1 MAAEQSANVH
11 EFLAAHQEDMLTQ
24 LAAWVRIASVAGVP
38 ERTHELLRSANWLA
52 GELRGIGFPTVE
64 VWEAGGTAAVFAQ
77 WCPDPAAP
85 TVLIYSHHDVRAVK
99 EESWHQTSPFEAAV
113 RDDRMYGR
121 GTSDAKGQ
129 VLSHLWSVRTHLAV
143 TGNSAPAVN
152 LKLIIEGEEETGSPH
167 LLELVQDHLGQLAA
181 DLVVFSDTLLW
192 RADAPAIPTSLRG
205 MISAHLEI
213 RGPLRDVHSGAVS
226 GPAPNPLVEMCN
238 LLSQLHDT
246 DGRIQLPGFYAG
258 MDEISAER
266 RAELAAL
273 PFSPE
278 DWLARSST
286 RSISTEPGY
295 TVLEQLWLRPSAEI
309 MSIIGGDPVGASRA
323 AVPAAAT
330 ADLNFRIVQG
340 QRPDDVAEQL
350 RAWVAERISDGFDYV
365 LTPSQETAQD
375 PYVTPDVPAVAALER
390 AMQQGFCTNTVG
402 RMGNAGGG
410 PASLLSSL
418 LGAPVIFFGT
428 GLIEDQWHDGDESI
442 HLPTFLAGAATL
454 AFLWNELAEQG
465 P

>member
-1 MAAEQSANVH
+1 
-11 EFLAAHQEDMLTQ
+11 
-24 LAAWVRIASVAGVP
+24 
-38 ERTHELLRSANWLA
+38 
-52 GELRGIGFPTVE
+52 
-64 VWEAGGTAAVFAQ
+64 
-77 WCPDPAAP
+77 
-85 TVLIYSHHDVRAVK
+85 VRAVK

-129 VLSHLWSVRTHLAV
+129 VLSHLWSVRAHLAV

-390 AMQQGFCTNTVG
+390 AMQQGFRTNTVG